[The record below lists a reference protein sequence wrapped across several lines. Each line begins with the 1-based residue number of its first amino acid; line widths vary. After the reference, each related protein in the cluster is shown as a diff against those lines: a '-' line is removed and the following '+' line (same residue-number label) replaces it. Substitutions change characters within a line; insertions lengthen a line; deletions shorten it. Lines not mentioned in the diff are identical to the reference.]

1 MDPLSYILGG
11 FFMTAAFVL
20 GNGVSR
26 QQVDLKLLKT
36 LGKVYGCNA
45 IYREFSPDVL
55 ISTDLPISE
64 RIQYEGYSQQ
74 NMHFTRKPLPGMGAH
89 KIAQQYFGYSSGP
102 AAVGQAAIDG
112 ATAVYLV
119 GFDMGPT
126 RTGRFN
132 NIYADTEF
140 YKKSSANP
148 TFTGNWV
155 RQIKQIAKDFPKTS
169 FFRVVG
175 DTTSDLAEL
184 KAIPNMQHMTMED
197 FLNRINNTK
206 EL

>member
-1 MDPLSYILGG
+1 
-11 FFMTAAFVL
+11 MTAAFVL

-26 QQVDLKLLKT
+26 QQIDLNLLKT

-45 IYREFSPDVL
+45 IYRDFVPDVL

-64 RIQYEGYSQQ
+64 RIQFEGYSQQ
-74 NMHFTRKPLPGMGAH
+74 NLHYTRKPLHGLGAQ
-89 KIAQQYFGYSSGP
+89 KIVQQYFGYSSGP
-102 AAVGQAAIDG
+102 VAVGQAALDG
-112 ATAVYLV
+112 ARAIYLV

-126 RTGRFN
+126 RIGRFN
-132 NIYADTEF
+132 NVYADTEF

-155 RQIKQIAKDFPKTS
+155 RQIKQICKDFPKTS
-169 FFRVVG
+169 FFRVMG
-175 DTTSDLAEL
+175 DTTAEL
-184 KAIPNMQHMTMED
+184 ADLNGIPNMLPMPIAD
-197 FLNRINNTK
+197 FQNRINNTK

>member
-1 MDPLSYILGG
+1 
-11 FFMTAAFVL
+11 MTAAFVL
-20 GNGVSR
+20 GNGISR
-26 QQVDLKLLKT
+26 QQIDLNLLKT
-36 LGKVYGCNA
+36 LGRVYGCNA
-45 IYREFSPDVL
+45 IYREFEPDVL

-64 RIQYEGYSQQ
+64 RIQHEGYSKD
-74 NMHFTRKPLPGMGAH
+74 HTHYTRKPLPGTGS
-89 KIAQQYFGYSSGP
+89 IRISQQYFGYSSGP
-102 AAVGQAAIDG
+102 VAVGQAALDG
-112 ATAVYLV
+112 ARAVYLI

-155 RQIKQIAKDFPKTS
+155 RQIRQIAKDFPKVS
-169 FFRVVG
+169 FFRIQG
-175 DTTSDLAEL
+175 DTTAEIQDL
-184 KAIPNMQHMTMED
+184 KAIPNMLHMPMPD
-197 FLNRINNTK
+197 FQNRINNTK

>member
-1 MDPLSYILGG
+1 
-11 FFMTAAFVL
+11 MTAAFVL
-20 GNGVSR
+20 GNGISR
-26 QQVDLKLLKT
+26 QQVDLNLLKT

-45 IYREFSPDVL
+45 IYRDFTPDVL

-64 RIQYEGYSQQ
+64 RIQYEGYSQK
-74 NMHFTRKPLPGMGAH
+74 NLHYTRKPLSGSGAQ

-102 AAVGQAAIDG
+102 AAVGHAALDG
-112 ATAVYLV
+112 ARAVYLV

-126 RTGRFN
+126 RIGRFN
-132 NIYADTEF
+132 NVYADTEF
-140 YKKSSANP
+140 YKKSSAVP

-155 RQIKQIAKDFPKTS
+155 RQLKQICKDFPKIS
-169 FFRVVG
+169 FFRVIG
-175 DTTSDLAEL
+175 DTTAEL
-184 KAIPNMQHMTMED
+184 SELNGISNMAPMPIAD

>member
-1 MDPLSYILGG
+1 MGP
-11 FFMTAAFVL
+11 AFVL
-20 GNGVSR
+20 GNGISR
-26 QQVDLKLLKT
+26 QQIDLNLLKT
-36 LGKVYGCNA
+36 LGSVYGCNA
-45 IYREFSPDVL
+45 IYREFTPDVL
-55 ISTDLPISE
+55 ISTDLPISD
-64 RIQYEGYSQQ
+64 RIQYEGYSK
-74 NMHFTRKPLPGMGAH
+74 NHVHYTRKPLPGTGA
-89 KIAQQYFGYSSGP
+89 IRISQQYFGYSSGP
-102 AAVGQAAIDG
+102 VAVGQAALDG
-112 ATAVYLV
+112 AQAIYLI

-148 TFTGNWV
+148 TFTGNWT
-155 RQIKQIAKDFPKTS
+155 RQIRQITKDFSKVS

-175 DTTSDLAEL
+175 DTTAEIQDL
-184 KAIPNMQHMTMED
+184 KAIPNMMHMPMAD